1 MALEKPS
8 LGISNKKL
16 LENARK
22 DYKSM
27 NLLETFTKIIKKE
40 CDNAIKYKIYGTD
53 SFHIESIERVE
64 DKNGALNFLV
74 TTWNNENSPTESS
87 RKTKEMNLMDLMDL
101 LGRVISDRAITDAV
115 MSLK

>member
-1 MALEKPS
+1 
-8 LGISNKKL
+8 
-16 LENARK
+16 
-22 DYKSM
+22 M

-53 SFHIESIERVE
+53 SFHIEEIIRIE

-87 RKTKEMNLMDLMDL
+87 RKVKEMNLFELMDL
-101 LGRVISDRAITDAV
+101 LGRIISHRALTDAV
-115 MSLK
+115 MSLE